1 MIKDEEKTM
10 KTIFTFASNELLKV
24 DQAGGKALALIQMSG
39 AGMPVPPG
47 FVLTVSFFEPWIAI
61 LHTSPEWAAM
71 KKSEAGGIGQ
81 TARALQVLCRTLK
94 FTDHQKEEI
103 EITLKLFR
111 EENHGHL
118 YAVRSS
124 SPEEDLEGASFAGG
138 YETSLGVTADAI
150 EAAILHSF
158 TSSFDERVFLYKK
171 EHGFQIDQPRI
182 AVIVQQQVD
191 AESAGVAFSL
201 NPLNNCYD
209 EAVINANHGLGESVV
224 SGDVDPDVFVVDKL
238 KHEIIET
245 RIGGKRI
252 VITLNHTGGTAKS
265 TRANHQE
272 ASVTPAQVLE
282 LAGLL
287 EQVEAYYQKPV
298 DIEWAISGNK
308 IFLLQTRPITT
319 YLPLPEE
326 MITAPGQPKRLYSN
340 STLIEQ
346 GLQEPLSVLGTDFL
360 GYVLNEVGGQIAR
373 GGIGLDGVAFTSAG
387 GYYMN
392 ISYAQKLG
400 MRGASLA
407 PGSIGDPRVT
417 ATLDSIDMA
426 QYLDVELPAKLKAM
440 RGKMMFSMLPMARS
454 VLGAYLKPEQLLQ
467 HYHAAL
473 PQEIQRLE
481 TFSGDGLSLQTQAI
495 ELTGLLSFFYDDYGI
510 PMILA
515 AQFAQHR
522 IQNLFKQES
531 SQVQDHLINL
541 GISLPGNKTTEMG
554 ELMYALASSAEISR
568 CDSAADF
575 LIALERGTLPP
586 DFARRWE
593 HFMAEFGM
601 RCPGEVDPA
610 TPRPKEQPALVFEQ
624 LKFLSLTIQDRKT
637 SQTFF
642 EEAHSKR
649 EAAYQ
654 ALHEIAQQK
663 GKRKARALEKFYKIW
678 TAFGGYRETPKH
690 YVIKV
695 IELFRHQALAIAQR
709 FVADGRLDT
718 PEQIFDL
725 TIADIDRAGIDPML
739 DLRTLAQERTVLT
752 NKIKKSRLVARII
765 DSRGRIYFPPRQ
777 AVTDGELIGVPISPG
792 VVQGRVKVFRHATD
806 KQLLP
811 SEILVARATDPGW
824 TPLFIH
830 ARGIIMEIGGALQHG
845 AVVAR
850 EYGIPCVSGVDD
862 ATHLLKD
869 GQLVE
874 VDGSNGIVRILDGE
888 IPTSQPISEAEK
900 QKQQEIQAKRE
911 KDNAQLQRRQTL
923 MRTIPLVLLPLLILC
938 LAVVVIALIQ
948 LLMGKSFPQ
957 VGTHLG
963 ELWQGGKPY
972 LIIPTNIMGAL
983 ILLSIL
989 WKNRRKIIKIFVK

>member
-1 MIKDEEKTM
+1 MGNTTDEEITM
-10 KTIFTFASNELLKV
+10 KTIFTFTSNELLKV

-61 LHTSPEWAAM
+61 LQISPEWAAM
-71 KKSEAGGIGQ
+71 KKSNASEIGQ
-81 TARALQVLCRTLK
+81 TARALQALCLALK
-94 FTDHQKEEI
+94 FTDHQKEEL
-103 EITLKLFR
+103 ETNLKLFQ

-124 SPEEDLEGASFAGG
+124 SPEEDLEDASFAGG
-138 YETSLGVTADAI
+138 YETTLGVTAENI

-158 TSSFDERVFLYKK
+158 ISGFDKRVFMYKK
-171 EHGFQIDQPRI
+171 EHRFRLDQPRI
-182 AVIVQQQVD
+182 AVVIQQQVD

-201 NPLNNCYD
+201 NPLNNCFD

-224 SGDVDPDVFVVDKL
+224 SGDVDPDVFVVDKI
-238 KHEIIET
+238 KREVIET
-245 RIGGKRI
+245 RIGGKQT
-252 VITLNHTGGTAKS
+252 VITLNHTGGTTRS
-265 TRANHQE
+265 TRADHQE
-272 ASVTPAQVLE
+272 ASVSPAQVLE
-282 LAGLL
+282 LTGLL

-298 DIEWAISGNK
+298 DIEWAISGGK
-308 IFLLQTRPITT
+308 IYLLQARPITT
-319 YLPLPEE
+319 YLPLPAE
-326 MITAPGQPKRLYSN
+326 MVTALGQPKRLYSN

-360 GYVLNEVGGQIAR
+360 SYVLNEVGGQIAR
-373 GGIGLDGVAFTSAG
+373 GAIGLDGITFTAGG

-392 ISYAQKLG
+392 ISYTQKLG

-417 ATLDSIDMA
+417 AILDGIDMR
-426 QYLDVELPAKLKAM
+426 QYTGVELPAKLKAM
-440 RGKMMFSMLPMARS
+440 RGKMMFSMLPMAGS
-454 VLGAYLKPEQLLQ
+454 VMKAYLRPEQLLQ
-467 HYHAAL
+467 QYQAAL

-481 TFSGDGLSLQTQAI
+481 TFSGAGLSLQTQAL

-515 AQFAQHR
+515 AQLAQQR
-522 IQNLFKQES
+522 IQSLFKQEV

-541 GISLPGNKTTEMG
+541 GISLPGNKTAEMG
-554 ELMYALASSAEISR
+554 ELMYVLASSAEISR

-575 LIALERGTLPP
+575 LAALERGTLSP
-586 DFARRWE
+586 DFVGRWK

-624 LKFLSLTIQDRKT
+624 LKNMSLTIQDRKT

-642 EEAHSKR
+642 EEARAKR

-654 ALHEIAQQK
+654 ALYAIALQK
-663 GKRKARALEKFYKIW
+663 GKRKARTLEKYYKIW
-678 TAFGGYRETPKH
+678 VAFGGYRETPKH

-695 IELFRHQALAIAQR
+695 IELFRRQALAIAQG

-718 PEQIFDL
+718 TEQIFDL
-725 TIADIDRAGIDPML
+725 TIADIDRAKTDPML
-739 DLRTLAQERTVLT
+739 DLRTLAQERTVLI
-752 NKIKKSRLVARII
+752 NKIRKSHLVARII
-765 DSRGRIYFPPRQ
+765 DSRGKIYFPPRQ
-777 AVTDGELIGVPISPG
+777 AVTDGELTGVPISPG

-811 SEILVARATDPGW
+811 GEILVARATDPGW
-824 TPLFIH
+824 TPLFIN
-830 ARGIIMEIGGALQHG
+830 ARGIILEIGGALQHG

-850 EYGIPCVSGVDD
+850 EYGIPCVSGLDD
-862 ATHLLKD
+862 ATSKLKD

-874 VDGSNGIVRILDGE
+874 VDGSNGIVRILE
-888 IPTSQPISEAEK
+888 
-900 QKQQEIQAKRE
+900 
-911 KDNAQLQRRQTL
+911 
-923 MRTIPLVLLPLLILC
+923 
-938 LAVVVIALIQ
+938 
-948 LLMGKSFPQ
+948 
-957 VGTHLG
+957 
-963 ELWQGGKPY
+963 
-972 LIIPTNIMGAL
+972 
-983 ILLSIL
+983 
-989 WKNRRKIIKIFVK
+989 